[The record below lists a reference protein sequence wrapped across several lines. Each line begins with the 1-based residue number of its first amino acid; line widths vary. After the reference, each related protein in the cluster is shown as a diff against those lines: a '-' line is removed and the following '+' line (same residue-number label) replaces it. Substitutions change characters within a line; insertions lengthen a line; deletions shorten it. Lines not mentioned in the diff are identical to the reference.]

1 MEEHRRRME
10 ERRELERRFY
20 AGNIEFINRFLNPS
34 ISTEE
39 FLEYVAAG
47 EKEFVDICLARLDLA
62 RINLANI
69 NLTGAKLVG
78 SNLSGANLTAA
89 NLSYAFLDGANL
101 KGANLES
108 ANIYEVSVVGTN
120 FENANLRGTLGF
132 FGEALGSFYHNTIM
146 RNGGICTQPYT
157 E

>member
-1 MEEHRRRME
+1 MDETFSDAH
-10 ERRELERRFY
+10 
-20 AGNIEFINRFLNPS
+20 
-34 ISTEE
+34 
-39 FLEYVAAG
+39 
-47 EKEFVDICLARLDLA
+47 
-62 RINLANI
+62 
-69 NLTGAKLVG
+69 LTRNKKI
-78 SNLSGANLTAA
+78 LTAA

-120 FENANLRGTLGF
+120 FENANLRGTVGF

-157 E
+157 EEY